1 MTFASLFASVF
12 VAHDT
17 HAQGVFLNA
26 YDLLITNGTV
36 VDGTNTPGFRADVA
50 VKDGRIVL
58 IAPDISPSSADR
70 VIDATD
76 RVVSPGFIDNHTHY
90 DGQIH
95 WDPTLDVSSRHGVT
109 TVFAGNCGM
118 TLAPVND
125 ESAAYMLSVLS
136 KVEGI
141 PFETLEA
148 GVKITWSTFAEML
161 ATLEG
166 HVGINIGFLVG
177 HSTLRSLVMG
187 ERCVGSEA
195 TAEEIEAM
203 AGLCA
208 SRLEAGGL
216 GFSSSDA
223 ETHTDMQSRPIASR
237 YAAREETLALAR
249 IAGEYEG
256 TRLEYV
262 PTIKRF
268 SDETREWLADLS
280 VAAGRPL
287 DFPLLMDVNLDDD
300 TVEGLLRS
308 ADVARVPGAGR
319 CCRRSP
325 ARPSRTTTTCAA
337 ASPTRRFPSHGEIYL
352 LSHEERLA
360 RFQDPETLDRLEQAA
375 KEQVTKGDNLSRPA
389 DFDGLVLSSTSG
401 EYAKYVGRTFGEIGK
416 EWGCTGFR
424 ALREDRV

>member
-1 MTFASLFASVF
+1 MYF
-12 VAHDT
+12 VPTTT
-17 HAQGVFLNA
+17 HAQGSLLNA

-58 IAPDISPSSADR
+58 IAPDISPTSADR

-203 AGLCA
+203 AALLRE
-208 SRLEAGGL
+208 SLEAGGL

-262 PTIKRF
+262 PTIKRLQ
-268 SDETREWLADLS
+268 R
-280 VAAGRPL
+280 
-287 DFPLLMDVNLDDD
+287 
-300 TVEGLLRS
+300 
-308 ADVARVPGAGR
+308 
-319 CCRRSP
+319 
-325 ARPSRTTTTCAA
+325 
-337 ASPTRRFPSHGEIYL
+337 
-352 LSHEERLA
+352 
-360 RFQDPETLDRLEQAA
+360 
-375 KEQVTKGDNLSRPA
+375 
-389 DFDGLVLSSTSG
+389 
-401 EYAKYVGRTFGEIGK
+401 
-416 EWGCTGFR
+416 
-424 ALREDRV
+424 